1 MYNAF
6 KNDFDNSRFILGS
19 AAGIRDTH
27 GKQGGGLDQEP
38 MKMGTLRLDPGQIEV
53 VDDTMAE
60 ILRHKTPAE
69 RIRIGFTLWT
79 SARNMLMTH
88 LRKTHPEWN
97 DDRVGKEVA
106 RRLSHGAV

>member
-1 MYNAF
+1 
-6 KNDFDNSRFILGS
+6 
-19 AAGIRDTH
+19 
-27 GKQGGGLDQEP
+27 
-38 MKMGTLRLDPGQIEV
+38 MGTLRLDPGRIEV

-69 RIRIGFTLWT
+69 RIRIGFALWT

-88 LRKTHPEWN
+88 LKKTHPEWN

-106 RRLSHGAV
+106 RRLSRGAV